1 MNGNKNNNQRQ
12 QMGPGRGPGRGPR
25 NLFVEKPKDFKGT
38 LKKLLV
44 YINYKKV
51 LFISL
56 MVIMLFSTILN
67 LLSPILQ
74 KNVLDALDFQSKNYG
89 WDRALKFIIILAIVY
104 LVSTILSYF
113 QQRTSAR
120 LSQETVRKIR
130 NDLFSKFVRLPI
142 KFLDTHSHGDLMS
155 RMTNDVDKIS
165 NTISSSISSILVS
178 NTSPVL
184 SINKALLGLLRF
196 ITLTLF
202 PALMKAY
209 PFIIISAESA
219 IASSLFI
226 NNPHFLNWLQKFL
239 YIKI

>member
-74 KNVLDALDFQSKNYG
+74 KNVLDALDFQSKNYS
-89 WDRALKFIIILAIVY
+89 WDRALKFIIILPTTNICKIV
-104 LVSTILSYF
+104 S
-113 QQRTSAR
+113 
-120 LSQETVRKIR
+120 R
-130 NDLFSKFVRLPI
+130 N
-142 KFLDTHSHGDLMS
+142 
-155 RMTNDVDKIS
+155 
-165 NTISSSISSILVS
+165 SS
-178 NTSPVL
+178 
-184 SINKALLGLLRF
+184 
-196 ITLTLF
+196 
-202 PALMKAY
+202 
-209 PFIIISAESA
+209 
-219 IASSLFI
+219 
-226 NNPHFLNWLQKFL
+226 
-239 YIKI
+239 